1 MPQLVREQHLDVFV
15 GYHAFAL
22 QESDDAFLDLE
33 FPDEFNFGA
42 FLSSHYGRLDITSAG
57 HTHTASLTVEVW
69 DGPAP
74 VQDSVGWEEQAEA
87 DFESVSGQVAVWSM
101 SLGRLDDLI
110 RLGDSGGSW
119 RVRVSSAGRAE
130 VKALAES
137 EESIKGVERYLVQ
150 FWPAGS

>member
-1 MPQLVREQHLDVFV
+1 MPQFVREQHVDVFV

-33 FPDEFNFGA
+33 FPDEFNFGT
-42 FLSSHYGRLDITSAG
+42 FLSTHPGRLDITSAG

-74 VQDSVGWEEQAEA
+74 VQDAAAWEEQAEA
-87 DFESVSGQVAVWSM
+87 AFESVSGQVAVWSM

-110 RLGDSGGSW
+110 TLADSGGLW

-130 VKALAES
+130 VRALAES

>member
-1 MPQLVREQHLDVFV
+1 MFV

-33 FPDEFNFGA
+33 FPDEFDFGT
-42 FLSSHYGRLDITSAG
+42 FLSTHPGRLDITSAG

-74 VQDSVGWEEQAEA
+74 AQDSAGWEEQAEA

-110 RLGDSGGSW
+110 TLADSGGLW
-119 RVRVSSAGRAE
+119 RVRASSAGRAE
-130 VKALAES
+130 VSALAES
-137 EESIKGVERYLVQ
+137 EESIKGVECYLVQ
-150 FWPAGS
+150 FWPANS